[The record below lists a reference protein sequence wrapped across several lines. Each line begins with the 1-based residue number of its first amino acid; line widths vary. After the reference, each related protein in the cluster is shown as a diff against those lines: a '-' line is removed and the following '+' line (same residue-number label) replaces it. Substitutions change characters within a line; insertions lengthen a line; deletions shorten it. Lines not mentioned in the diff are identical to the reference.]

1 MGRLKKKE
9 IQETKEIIETK
20 KIIEINET
28 KDTNESKE
36 TKEIKKTNETKEIQE
51 SNDTN
56 DTNESN
62 DTNDTNDT
70 NESNESNESN
80 DTNESNESNESN
92 ELEDGITIKI
102 IKKRGRKPKLKT
114 QTEIELLENIKKEK
128 IEKKENKIKINEI
141 KKENKLNK
149 IKNKTNDD
157 TEDENEENGI
167 MKTKRRGRKPKD
179 KFKYENNDIED
190 LNHNKKDENIIV
202 KLPLSCLKLTEEF
215 TNGKDLFQYNPT
227 ITEPLPYINDTN
239 RNHNHNF
246 EFIINNDKY
255 YNEENENN
263 NNNINNNSIKMIIN
277 NNELNNN
284 QINNNEINNNQINN
298 NQINNNQINT
308 YNQQSILNN
317 INNNYSNVNEN
328 NSNKEP
334 IRQIDIILNNKY
346 NSNTDKLNVLT
357 HLSLNIKSDKWITTT
372 NSACLWCCH
381 TFTNIPWGIPY
392 QYRKNKFQ
400 LFGNFCLPNC
410 ALAYILQYYKEDDSF
425 WEKISLLNLLYFKV
439 FGEYKNLTPSID
451 KMALKLFG
459 GKLDID
465 EYRNINGLNNK
476 MYNIEFPPCNTII
489 PILEEIYK
497 KTNLNNTFLPIDK
510 KNQPLLTMNDFKLK
524 RNKPIINPKNTLDFC
539 LKK

>member
-1 MGRLKKKE
+1 M
-9 IQETKEIIETK
+9 
-20 KIIEINET
+20 
-28 KDTNESKE
+28 
-36 TKEIKKTNETKEIQE
+36 
-51 SNDTN
+51 
-56 DTNESN
+56 
-62 DTNDTNDT
+62 
-70 NESNESNESN
+70 
-80 DTNESNESNESN
+80 
-92 ELEDGITIKI
+92 LETIK
-102 IKKRGRKPKLKT
+102 RK
-114 QTEIELLENIKKEK
+114 K
-128 IEKKENKIKINEI
+128 IEKKENKIKMEEL
-141 KKENKLNK
+141 KKETKLNK

-157 TEDENEENGI
+157 NNDNEENGI

-190 LNHNKKDENIIV
+190 LNHIKKDENIII

-227 ITEPLPYINDTN
+227 ISEPLPYTNDTN
-239 RNHNHNF
+239 NMNNTNF
-246 EFIINNDKY
+246 EFIDNENNSGINNCSETNLTSNLSNNNN
-255 YNEENENN
+255 NENNSNENN
-263 NNNINNNSIKMIIN
+263 NNKPTQS
-277 NNELNNN
+277 
-284 QINNNEINNNQINN
+284 EIQ
-298 NQINNNQINT
+298 T

-317 INNNYSNVNEN
+317 INNNYSNLNETN
-328 NSNKEP
+328 TTKKEP

-357 HLSLNIKSDKWITTT
+357 HLSINTKTENWITTT
-372 NSACLWCCH
+372 NIACLWCCH
-381 TFTNIPWGIPY
+381 SFTNIPWGIPY
-392 QYRKNKFQ
+392 KYSKNKFQ

-410 ALAYILQYYKEDDSF
+410 ALAYILQYYKDDDSY

-439 FGEYKNLTPSID
+439 FGDYKNLTPSID

-465 EYRNINGLNNK
+465 EYRNINGLNDK

-510 KNQPLLTMNDFKLK
+510 KNSQPLLTMNDFKLK

-539 LKK
+539 LKN

>member
-1 MGRLKKKE
+1 MGGVKKNK
-9 IQETKEIIETK
+9 QTIIK
-20 KIIEINET
+20 NE
-28 KDTNESKE
+28 N
-36 TKEIKKTNETKEIQE
+36 EIKKEKNE
-51 SNDTN
+51 D
-56 DTNESN
+56 NEETIEN
-62 DTNDTNDT
+62 NN
-70 NESNESNESN
+70 NEDNGDNGDNEDNE
-80 DTNESNESNESN
+80 DNEEHVENKDNEDNEDN
-92 ELEDGITIKI
+92 EETIEDNNEDNKIEDGTIIKI
-102 IKKRGRKPKLKT
+102 IKKRGRKPKIKT
-114 QTEIELLENIKKEK
+114 QSEIEMLETIKRQK
-128 IEKKENKIKINEI
+128 IEKKENKIKMEEL
-141 KKENKLNK
+141 KKETKLNK

-157 TEDENEENGI
+157 DNDNEENGI

-190 LNHNKKDENIIV
+190 LNHIKKDENIIV

-227 ITEPLPYINDTN
+227 ITEPLPYMNDTN
-239 RNHNHNF
+239 NMNNTNF
-246 EFIINNDKY
+246 EFIDNDNNSINN
-255 YNEENENN
+255 NCIENNINSNISNINNNDNNDNN
-263 NNNINNNSIKMIIN
+263 NNNKSK
-277 NNELNNN
+277 
-284 QINNNEINNNQINN
+284 QSEIQ
-298 NQINNNQINT
+298 T

-317 INNNYSNVNEN
+317 INNNYSNLNETN
-328 NSNKEP
+328 TTKKEP

-357 HLSLNIKSDKWITTT
+357 HLSINTKNENWITTT
-372 NSACLWCCH
+372 TSACLWCCH
-381 TFTNIPWGIPY
+381 SFTNIPWGIPY
-392 QYRKNKFQ
+392 KYSKNKFQ

-410 ALAYILQYYKEDDSF
+410 ALAYILQYYKDDDSY

-439 FGEYKNLTPSID
+439 FGDYKNLTPSID

-465 EYRNINGLNNK
+465 EYRNINGLNDK

-510 KNQPLLTMNDFKLK
+510 KNSQPLLTMNDFKLK

-539 LKK
+539 LKN